1 MKTRLCIFSLALAF
15 ACLLITGACGCEKPK
30 PEEELK
36 PADTTAVEEPADLS
50 LVKST
55 VPVTNDWIWS
65 GKPEITI
72 HIDNPNK
79 AAVRLGVKVRFA
91 TDKKKEV
98 ETRTD
103 SVDVAGESALDYTVT
118 TTKDLEPGYYRATC
132 YVNGK
137 LARSFHFGIDPF
149 DIVSPPDKQDDF
161 ESFWQAAKDQ
171 LAAVEMNAVLKEIT
185 EKSSSARKVYLV
197 EFYSVPDGAEGD
209 PVKIRG
215 YYCEPQDGAK
225 HPVLLHFYG
234 YDTQGSK
241 AKCECPSGGNSQYA
255 EFYLSHRGQYLN
267 NRPATTHNPGIDEDC
282 VNIYGDWLAYHFGD
296 KDSYYYRGA
305 FMDAVQAVR
314 FMATRETS
322 DMNKLFAEGS
332 SQGGA
337 LCYACASLSDYPFT
351 AITPNVAFLGD
362 FPDYFQIVGWPA
374 ETYKKEAKELG
385 MTDEEMFAFLSY
397 YDTKNLAT
405 RISCAVLAT
414 SGLMDGTCPPHTN
427 IAPFNNLLTP
437 AEDKEYHFYPTMT
450 HDYPKDWYSMI
461 ENFRKKYL

>member
-1 MKTRLCIFSLALAF
+1 M
-15 ACLLITGACGCEKPK
+15 
-30 PEEELK
+30 
-36 PADTTAVEEPADLS
+36 
-50 LVKST
+50 
-55 VPVTNDWIWS
+55 IWS
-65 GKPEITI
+65 GKPYFNVPIANNESVEKQIPVRVRILT
-72 HIDNPNK
+72 DTKKTLVDLFDTVQVAAGANK
-79 AAVRLGVKVRFA
+79 QYAM
-91 TDKKKEV
+91 TTPDKM
-98 ETRTD
+98 
-103 SVDVAGESALDYTVT
+103 A
-118 TTKDLEPGYYRATC
+118 PGFYRAIC
-132 YVNGK
+132 YVNEVNV
-137 LARSFHFGIDPF
+137 RSFAFGIDPF
-149 DIVSPPDKQDDF
+149 DIVSAPDKQPDF
-161 ESFWQAAKDQ
+161 DAYWQGVKDQ
-171 LAAVEMNAVLKEIT
+171 LAAVDMNPVLKEIT

-450 HDYPKDWYSMI
+450 HDYPKDWYSII

>member
-1 MKTRLCIFSLALAF
+1 MFSLALASIV
-15 ACLLITGACGCEKPK
+15 LMGACGCEKK
-30 PEEELK
+30 GEEVTPSK
-36 PADTTAVEEPADLS
+36 RDTTVVEPE
-50 LVKST
+50 
-55 VPVTNDWIWS
+55 NMIWS
-65 GKPEITI
+65 GKPYFNVPIA
-72 HIDNPNK
+72 NK
-79 AAVRLGVKVRFA
+79 ESVEKQIPVRVRIL
-91 TDKKKEV
+91 TDTKK
-98 ETRTD
+98 TL
-103 SVDVAGESALDYTVT
+103 VDLFDTVQVDAGANKQYAMT
-118 TTKDLEPGYYRATC
+118 TPDKMAPGFYRAIC
-132 YVNGK
+132 YVNEVNV
-137 LARSFHFGIDPF
+137 RSFAFGIDPF
-149 DIVSPPDKQDDF
+149 DIVSAPDKQPDF
-161 ESFWQAAKDQ
+161 DAYWQGVKDQ
-171 LAAVEMNAVLKEIT
+171 LAAVDMNPVLKEIT

-241 AKCECPSGGNSQYA
+241 TKCECPSGGNSQYA

-296 KDSYYYRGA
+296 QDSYYYRGA